1 MSPASALNNQTV
13 RSLHPEVAVPRYDRT
28 DLATGIVH
36 FGVGGFHRSHEA
48 MYVDRLLNQGAG
60 AGWAI
65 CGVGTLPSDRA
76 MQVALDGQDCLYTL
90 VLKGTSGPIAP
101 QVIGSIARFLHAPVA
116 LEPVIAALT
125 DPMTRIISLTIT
137 EGGYPVSNDT
147 GEFAPTPEIV
157 ADVARGAGARTVFG
171 LVAEAL
177 DRRRRSGAPSVT
189 IVSCDN
195 MTGNGDIARGSFTG
209 VASLRDPELARWMN
223 DNVEFP
229 NSMVDRITPVT
240 TDTDRR
246 ELAERFNIDDA
257 WPVVAEPFAQWVLE
271 DRFIAGRPPLDEVGV
286 QFVSDVQPYELM
298 KLRLLNASH
307 QVLSYLG
314 YLAGYRFVHEVCA
327 DPAFREMLMRYM
339 VREASPTLPAVP
351 GIDLDTYRRTLVDRF
366 SNPHVADS
374 LARNGTDGSDRIP
387 KFVLPVIRQQLASGG
402 DISVSVVAVAAWA
415 RYLDGVDEQGRPI
428 AVVDRRLEQLGP
440 LAARQRTDPDALL
453 VVSDVFGDLGGHPE
467 FVAAYQQALASLY
480 ERGTRATVAALLT

>member
-1 MSPASALNNQTV
+1 MPSASKLTNQSL
-13 RSLHPEVAVPRYDRT
+13 RSLHGYVAVPRYERT

-48 MYVDRLLNQGAG
+48 MYVDRLLNQGTG

-76 MQVALDGQDCLYTL
+76 MQRALDAQDCLYTL
-90 VLKGTSGPIAP
+90 VLKDTTGSITP
-101 QVIGSIARFLHAPVA
+101 QVIGSIARFLHAADAV
-116 LEPVIAALT
+116 EPVITALT
-125 DPMTRIISLTIT
+125 DPLTRIISLTIT

-147 GEFAPTPEIV
+147 GDFAPSPELV
-157 ADVARGAGARTVFG
+157 ADVARGAGATTVFG

-177 DRRRRSGAPSVT
+177 DRRRTDGGPGVT

-195 MTGNGDIARGSFTG
+195 MTGNGDIARRSFTG
-209 VASLRDPELARWMN
+209 VASLRSPELATWMQ

-246 ELAERFNIDDA
+246 ELTERFDIDDA
-257 WPVVAEPFAQWVLE
+257 WPVVAEPFVQWVLE
-271 DRFIAGRPPLDEVGV
+271 DRFVAGRPPLEDVGV
-286 QFVSDVQPYELM
+286 QFVSDVHPYELM

-307 QVLSYLG
+307 QVLTYLG
-314 YLAGYRFVHEVCA
+314 YLAGYRYVHEVCE
-327 DPAFREMLMRYM
+327 DPAFRELLLRYM
-339 VREASPTLPAVP
+339 VREATPTLPAVP
-351 GIDLDTYRRTLVDRF
+351 GIDLDSYRRTLIERF
-366 SNPHVADS
+366 TNPHVGDS

-387 KFVLPVIRQQLASGG
+387 KFVLPVVREQLASGG

-428 AVVDRRLEQLGP
+428 DVADRRFEQLGL
-440 LAARQRTDPDALL
+440 LAAQQRTNPEALL
-453 VVSDVFGDLGGHPE
+453 TVTEVFGDLGRQPQ
-467 FVAAYQQALASLY
+467 FVTAYRAALASLY
-480 ERGTRATVAALLT
+480 ERGARATVAALLE